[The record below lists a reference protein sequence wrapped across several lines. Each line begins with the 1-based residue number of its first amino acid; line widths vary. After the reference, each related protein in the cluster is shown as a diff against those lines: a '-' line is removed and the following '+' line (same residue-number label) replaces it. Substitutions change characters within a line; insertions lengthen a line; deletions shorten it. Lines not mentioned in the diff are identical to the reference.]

1 MKSSLNPLQEIQRLL
16 LLQREPKQLLDSRKV
31 QENAEGSASS
41 KPNLM
46 RDSDALLTLLEKIIH
61 GDPDCWG
68 ILLKNSM
75 AKVLFNC
82 LLGPAGQL
90 AYSTATPRQR
100 RANAG
105 AAHRI
110 LRRRIRRILRHRIS

>member
-1 MKSSLNPLQEIQRLL
+1 MGEEQS
-16 LLQREPKQLLDSRKV
+16 EPSAGNSAPSVAAKRAKTASRRV
-31 QENAEGSASS
+31 QENAEGSAPS

-46 RDSDALLTLLEKIIH
+46 RDSDALLTLLGEIIH
-61 GDPDCWG
+61 GDPDCLG

-75 AKVLFNC
+75 TKVLFKLG
-82 LLGPAGQL
+82 LLGPLL
-90 AYSTATPRQR
+90 ASSTATPRQR